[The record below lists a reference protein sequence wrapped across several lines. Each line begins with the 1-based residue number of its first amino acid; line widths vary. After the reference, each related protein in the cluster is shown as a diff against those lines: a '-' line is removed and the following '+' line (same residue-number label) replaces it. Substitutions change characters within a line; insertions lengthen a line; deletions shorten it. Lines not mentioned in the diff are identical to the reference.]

1 MSGAVRIPPIVPPPP
16 AAPSPPSHRT
26 HGRVGLLLVV
36 LGLAAFVAHVL
47 VAGGGSHAYDR
58 NPVPP
63 GVVAFTAGSPYLVST
78 GEGPG
83 AAGDGAP
90 LTCTYRAPDASPPGA
105 ALAVSPV
112 TVDSHATHAIGSF
125 IAPVGGPLVITC
137 TGGPVGRQAV
147 FIDNA
152 DSAAVDVSGVLV
164 GLATLGLLVGAGLGL
179 GALFVRGRRDD
190 DAAADHLP
198 DPDPA

>member
-1 MSGAVRIPPIVPPPP
+1 MTGAVRIPPIVPPPP
-16 AAPSPPSHRT
+16 AVPAAPAHRT
-26 HGRVGLLLVV
+26 HGRIGVVLLGLGLL
-36 LGLAAFVAHVL
+36 AFLAHVV

-63 GVVAFTAGSPYLVST
+63 RVVTLTAAAPYLVST
-78 GEGPG
+78 VDGPG
-83 AAGDGAP
+83 AVGDGAP
-90 LTCTYRAPDASPPGA
+90 LACTYRAPGAAPPGA

-125 IAPVGGPLVITC
+125 VAPVGGPLVITC

-152 DSAAVDVSGVLV
+152 DSTAVDASGLLLV
-164 GLATLGLLVGAGLGL
+164 LATLSLLIGAGLGL
-179 GALFVRGRRDD
+179 GALSQRSRPA
-190 DAAADHLP
+190 DAPIVGAP
-198 DPDPA
+198 DPDLG